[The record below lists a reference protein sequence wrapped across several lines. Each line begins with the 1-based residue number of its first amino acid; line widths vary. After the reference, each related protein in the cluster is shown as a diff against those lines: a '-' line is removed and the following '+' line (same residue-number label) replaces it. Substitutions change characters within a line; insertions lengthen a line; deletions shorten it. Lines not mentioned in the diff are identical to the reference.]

1 MTQKSAPGRG
11 ELAVPAASGGG
22 RGRVAAMLL
31 MTLLAAGAVTYVV
44 MQDVPVDPRLVLWG
58 GAALAAVGGLCGYC
72 IQFGPHAAATSAVT
86 LLVMTMIAVVDLRQA
101 C

>member
-1 MTQKSAPGRG
+1 
-11 ELAVPAASGGG
+11 V
-22 RGRVAAMLL
+22 
-31 MTLLAAGAVTYVV
+31 
-44 MQDVPVDPRLVLWG
+44 
-58 GAALAAVGGLCGYC
+58 VGGLCGYG

>member
-1 MTQKSAPGRG
+1 MAM
-11 ELAVPAASGGG
+11 A
-22 RGRVAAMLL
+22 VAAWPVSPVVVVLGGIQL
-31 MTLLAAGAVTYVV
+31 FGLVAAAGA
-44 MQDVPVDPRLVLWG
+44 RLAQGTRYESACQWG
-58 GAALAAVGGLCGYC
+58 CVAGLAAVGGLCGYC